1 MARKITFGSRTGEK
15 KGGKRERGDEGREDG
30 LRIFDLPFVKRT
42 REQKTPRK
50 RERERGKRL
59 ERVWV

>member
-1 MARKITFGSRTGEK
+1 MPTSSIFKCI
-15 KGGKRERGDEGREDG
+15 ERDRDRPPGDEGREDG

-50 RERERGKRL
+50 REREREEIGEGVGL
-59 ERVWV
+59 I